1 MYLARGQVVLGM
13 EILQITLQVQF
24 AIVGIYGKKDLKV
37 SQLLGGYRKRNMAFS
52 FIKEILNS
60 MNHDT
65 IYNHDEPEFEE
76 TKNTDKVIQ
85 LNLSYNEVLT
95 LHYLIM
101 DKINKGESR
110 DTGQL
115 TDYLDTLKKIDK
127 EIIVRWNNGQNIR
140 K

>member
-1 MYLARGQVVLGM
+1 
-13 EILQITLQVQF
+13 
-24 AIVGIYGKKDLKV
+24 
-37 SQLLGGYRKRNMAFS
+37 MAFS